1 MRHIYA
7 NQLFPKLLP
16 HQRVF
21 VVPGLFGDTSL
32 PIGPQDKQLVLKWKG
47 SVSTPAFIEI
57 PDRKDRF
64 LPYGRSKTVQWQYF

>member
-1 MRHIYA
+1 MRHIYT

-21 VVPGLFGDTSL
+21 VVPGLFGNASL

-47 SVSTPAFIEI
+47 YLDWIATEPRII
-57 PDRKDRF
+57 GINP
-64 LPYGRSKTVQWQYF
+64 